1 MDTEVEF
8 RPIAE
13 RRLSFQK
20 PDAPI
25 TRTPSIK
32 RVESYVNP
40 TAANAVPQWLQELK
54 RKKKVNGDGTETT
67 KTNSPASVTSDP
79 PVSKSEIKQEPT
91 KNTPEEKPSSSC
103 VVSDAKSDY
112 SARARKISN
121 VRNKPQEIRPTLTEL
136 QKGAEKI
143 NNTIAE
149 LQRDMQILLE
159 QLKQAQVE

>member
-1 MDTEVEF
+1 METEVEF

-25 TRTPSIK
+25 TRTPSIR

-54 RKKKVNGDGTETT
+54 RKKKGNGDGTETT
-67 KTNSPASVTSDP
+67 KTNTTVTSDP
-79 PVSKSEIKQEPT
+79 SVNKSEVKQEPT
-91 KNTPEEKPSSSC
+91 EEKPSSSC
-103 VVSDAKSDY
+103 VVSDTKSDY
-112 SARARKISN
+112 SARARKISK
-121 VRNKPQEIRPTLTEL
+121 VRNKPQEVRPTLAEL
-136 QKGAEKI
+136 HKGAEKI
-143 NNTIAE
+143 NNSIAE